1 MLMEQRRFRI
11 FLSSLVALVALQVQA
26 EAQQLPRLVVCITVD
41 QLRSDYLE
49 ELAPLMQENGLKQI
63 MQEGHF
69 YRDVRFPL
77 YQPSIASTT
86 ATIHTGTYPRSHGIE
101 SSNVYLR
108 SRGRMQPILW
118 DEAYQGDY
126 TRDKYSPAALLVSS
140 LGDRLKDASQGA
152 SLVYSLAPDAEAAIV
167 AAGAMGDGAY
177 WIDNA
182 IGAWSSTSYY
192 PKMSAPL
199 DQYNRSSS
207 GPNKRLLAG
216 LVWKPQRN
224 YQTPDVSFAHRDKSF
239 SYRYQGGESVA
250 RFKQSALVNEEV
262 TNFALKVLE
271 HAGYEQRRSPGLL
284 ALSYT
289 AQPHGS
295 GELEAEVVDTYL
307 RLDEDIKRLL
317 VALDQKVGLRNCL
330 IAITGT
336 GYTSYQSYTPP
347 RKGDQVNLRRL
358 SVERLTALT
367 NMFLTAAYGSGEW
380 IESNRNGRLYL
391 NRKLIE
397 SRKLS
402 LPSVQHNVADFLRSA
417 DGLAMALSLDELAS
431 YSDPESQQLS
441 RSVHARYAADV
452 YWSVLPGWE
461 IEEAS
466 SHPQLRPVS
475 LAVSSP
481 FVIWRGGGLPKFDY
495 PVVEATDIVKAICS
509 VLRIRPPNA

>member
-1 MLMEQRRFRI
+1 MEQRRFRI
-11 FLSSLVALVALQVQA
+11 LLSSLVALVALQVQA

-49 ELAPLMQENGLKQI
+49 ELAPLMQEHGLKQM
-63 MQEGHF
+63 MQEGRL

-77 YQPSIASTT
+77 YQPSVASTS
-86 ATIHTGTYPRSHGIE
+86 ATIHTGTYPHIHGIE
-101 SSNVYLR
+101 SGNIYLR
-108 SRGRMQPILW
+108 GRGREQSILW

-126 TRDKYSPAALLVSS
+126 TRDTYAPTALLVSS
-140 LGDRLKDASQGA
+140 LGDRLKDASQGT

-167 AAGAMGDGAY
+167 AAGVMGDGAY

-199 DQYNRSSS
+199 EQYNRSAE

-216 LVWKPQRN
+216 LMWRPQGS
-224 YQTPDVSFAHRDKSF
+224 YKTPEVSFSHRDKAF
-239 SYRYQGGESVA
+239 SYRYQGVEAVS

-262 TNFALKVLE
+262 TNFALRVLE
-271 HAGYEQRRSPGLL
+271 HAGYEHRRSPGLL
-284 ALSYT
+284 ALTYT
-289 AQPHGS
+289 AQPQGS

-307 RLDEDIKRLL
+307 RLDADIKRLL
-317 VALDQKVGLRNCL
+317 SALDRKIGLRNCL

-336 GYTSYQSYTPP
+336 GYTTYQPYIPL
-347 RKGDQVNLRRL
+347 RKGEATNPRRI

-367 NMFLTAAYGSGEW
+367 NMYLTAAYGSGEW

-402 LPSVQHNVADFLRSA
+402 LSAVQRSVADFLRSA
-417 DGLAMALSLDELAS
+417 EGLSMACSLDELRGG
-431 YSDPESQQLS
+431 SDLLSQQLS
-441 RSVHARYAADV
+441 RSIHARYAADV

-466 SHPQLRPVS
+466 RHPQLRLTS
-475 LAVSSP
+475 LAVPTPLILWGPGVS
-481 FVIWRGGGLPKFDY
+481 REFDY
-495 PVVEATDIVKAICS
+495 PVVEATDIVRAICS

>member
-1 MLMEQRRFRI
+1 MEQRRFRI
-11 FLSSLVALVALQVQA
+11 LLSSLVALVALQVQA

-49 ELAPLMQENGLKQI
+49 ELAPLMQENGLKQM
-63 MQEGHF
+63 MQEGRL
-69 YRDVRFPL
+69 YRDIQFPL
-77 YQPSIASTT
+77 YQPSSASTS
-86 ATIHTGTYPRSHGIE
+86 ATIHTGTYPRLHGIE
-101 SSNVYLR
+101 SSSVYLR
-108 SRGRMQPILW
+108 SRSRSQSVLW

-126 TRDKYSPAALLVSS
+126 TRDTYSPTALLVSS
-140 LGDRLKDASQGA
+140 LGDRLKDASQGT

-167 AAGAMGDGAY
+167 AAGRMGDGAY

-192 PKMSAPL
+192 PKMAAPL

-216 LVWKPQRN
+216 LVWKPQRS
-224 YQTPDVSFAHRDKSF
+224 YQTPEVSFAHRDKSF
-239 SYRYQGGESVA
+239 LYRYQGVESVS

-262 TNFALKVLE
+262 TNFALQVIE
-271 HAGYEQRRSPGLL
+271 HVGYEQRRSPGLL

-307 RLDEDIKRLL
+307 RLDTDIKRLL
-317 VALDQKVGLRNCL
+317 VALDRKVGLHNCL

-336 GYTSYQSYTPP
+336 GYTTYQPYIPS
-347 RKGDQVNLRRL
+347 RKGDQPNSRRI

-367 NMFLTAAYGSGEW
+367 NMFLTAAYGPGEW

-402 LPSVQHNVADFLRSA
+402 LPTIQYNVADFLRSS
-417 DGLAMALSLDELAS
+417 DGLAMALSLDELTS
-431 YSDPESQQLS
+431 RNDPVSQQLS
-441 RSVHARYAADV
+441 RSIHVRYAADV

-481 FVIWRGGGLPKFDY
+481 LILWRGGGLLREFDY

-509 VLRIRPPNA
+509 ILRIRPPNA